1 MSWWGKIIGG
11 AFGLMLGGPLGALL
25 GAVVGHNFDKG
36 IKQAPGVAGGKQQRI
51 QAAFFTAVFSVMGH
65 ISKADGQVSQSEIA
79 MAEQVM
85 RNMQLNSDQ
94 RRAAIDLFNQGKQA
108 GFPLRDV
115 IDQFNRE
122 LGLRLN
128 LKRMFLEIMVAA
140 ALADGRM
147 DHAEKRELLDIC
159 DWLHFPRFEFERL
172 INMVEAEA
180 HAAGTGGR
188 TARMSL
194 DDAYAILNV
203 SSSAGD
209 AEVKKAYRRLMSQ
222 HHPDKLVA
230 KGLPEEMMKTASQ
243 KTHEIKQAY
252 ERIKSERGLK

>member
-11 AFGLMLGGPLGALL
+11 AFGLMLGGPIGALL

-36 IKQAPGVAGGKQQRI
+36 LGQAPGGGGHRQERV
-51 QAAFFTAVFSVMGH
+51 QAAFFTTVFSVMGH
-65 ISKADGQVSQSEIA
+65 ISKADGQVSKSEIA

-94 RRAAIDLFNQGKQA
+94 RRAAIDLFNQGKQPD
-108 GFPLRDV
+108 FPLRDV
-115 IDQFNRE
+115 INQFNRE

-128 LKRMFLEIMVAA
+128 LKRMFLEIMIAA

-147 DHAEKRELLDIC
+147 DRAEKRELLNIC
-159 DWLHFPRFEFERL
+159 EWLHFPRSEFEHL

-180 HAAGTGGR
+180 HAAGAGGR
-188 TARMSL
+188 PAGMSL

-203 SSSAGD
+203 SSSASD

-252 ERIKSERGLK
+252 ERIKSERGV